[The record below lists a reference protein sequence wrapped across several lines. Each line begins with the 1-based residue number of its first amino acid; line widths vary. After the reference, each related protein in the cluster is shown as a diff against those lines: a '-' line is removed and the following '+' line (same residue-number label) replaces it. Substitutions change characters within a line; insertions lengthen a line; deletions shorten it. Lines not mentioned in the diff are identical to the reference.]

1 MSKMKSNKSKQV
13 KDSSLGHRNFENA
26 EVGNLKKRVAHS
38 EEEAIRI
45 IAEEVKE
52 GEQDK
57 WGVCVVDI
65 DGINDIYYE
74 LCYSRKFIGSEN
86 LNTVLRIARN
96 EALVLTDGDKF
107 AIAFA
112 LVVGV
117 DQGLFARNF
126 VIEAIKSIG
135 LSAEEEK
142 EALSNL

>member
-1 MSKMKSNKSKQV
+1 MSKKKSNKSKQV

-52 GEQDK
+52 GEQDN
-57 WGVCVVDI
+57 WGICLVDI

-74 LCYSRKFIGSEN
+74 LCYSRGSEN
-86 LNTVLRIARN
+86 LNKALRIARN
-96 EALVLTDGDKF
+96 EALVLTNGDKF

-126 VIEAIKSIG
+126 AVEAIKSIG
-135 LSAEEEK
+135 LSVEEEK